1 VAFQKILVP
10 YDGSS
15 FSNRAFKMAL
25 DLAQKYDSKVIIIS
39 CIDVFSSGWFGKSE
53 FEQTLLKKLR
63 GKIMKEI
70 QDLENIAKKKN
81 VTTIG
86 KIYET
91 ASITKSLLNYAKSN
105 KIDLIV
111 IGSRGQS
118 GLRDLFLGSISHG
131 VIQRAKCPVLI
142 VK

>member
-1 VAFQKILVP
+1 MTFQKILVP

-15 FSNRAFKMAL
+15 FSDRAFKAAL
-25 DLAQKYDSKVIIIS
+25 DLAQKYDSKITIVS
-39 CIDVFSSGWFGKSE
+39 CIDIFSSRWFGKSG
-53 FEQTLLKKLR
+53 FEQLILKKLR

-70 QDLENIAKKKN
+70 QDLEKIAKKRN
-81 VTTIG
+81 VPTKGRIF
-86 KIYET
+86 ET
-91 ASITKSLLNYAKSN
+91 VTLTKTLVTFAKSN

-118 GLRDLFLGSISHG
+118 GLKELFLGSISNG
-131 VIQRAKCPVLI
+131 IIQRAQCPVLV